1 MNAAAFAFVPRPCLL
16 LGRPRGRAGQSLRIE
31 VPGRPDSLAR
41 ARRAAID
48 AAEAQGW
55 RLTGARARLDE
66 QRDCWVVVGV
76 LKPRRPAK
84 SAS

>member
-1 MNAAAFAFVPRPCLL
+1 MSARAWAFVPRPCLL
-16 LGRPRGRAGQSLRIE
+16 LGRPNGRAGQSLCID

-66 QRDCWVVVGV
+66 QRDCWLVVGV
-76 LKPRRPAK
+76 LKPRRGVQ
-84 SAS
+84 S